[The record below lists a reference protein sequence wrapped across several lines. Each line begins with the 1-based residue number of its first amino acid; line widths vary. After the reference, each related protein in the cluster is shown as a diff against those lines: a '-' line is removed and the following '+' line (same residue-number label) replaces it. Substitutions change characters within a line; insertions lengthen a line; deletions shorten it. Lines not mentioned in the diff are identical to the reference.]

1 MVLVVE
7 VIALSPWTDPV
18 AGRPPRQVDPVALAE
33 VDRYGV
39 NTFLHKEVD
48 RWKKEQTLDMAHQLK
63 PALDL
68 IGHVSPILDSPKA
81 APASDSSP
89 AGTLDT
95 AKIAA
100 IVGHA
105 GEQTGPVYKITV
117 GRDDLTAKEMG
128 ATINARMG
136 LNTWAAFY
144 GSDERAVVAGDIAML
159 EGEVTPVLKA
169 LRSNNLE
176 VVGPMIDQADFD
188 FTSII
193 RINGARRV

>member
-1 MVLVVE
+1 WVAMTKGDHGNDVLMGDLVLLQGE
-7 VIALSPWTDPV
+7 VNPVMSALLQHGLDVTALHNHFFWEV
-18 AGRPPRQVDPVALAE
+18 PRIFYMHIHGHGKA
-33 VDRYGV
+33 
-39 NTFLHKEVD
+39 
-48 RWKKEQTLDMAHQLK
+48 LDMAHQLK

-128 ATINARMG
+128 ETINARMG
-136 LNTWAAFY
+136 LNMWAAILCSHDNEDVA
-144 GSDERAVVAGDIAML
+144 GVVAL
-159 EGEVTPVLKA
+159 V
-169 LRSNNLE
+169 
-176 VVGPMIDQADFD
+176 
-188 FTSII
+188 
-193 RINGARRV
+193 